1 MDAAKRRRYGDGGVK
16 LTFTLLPAGLR
27 DLLGTCTRMKSV
39 SLADSADVLLIAPC
53 TANVIGKIAHG
64 LADDL
69 LACTALATTAPMIIA
84 PAMNENM
91 WANEIT
97 QENVAALRSR
107 GVHVV
112 DVGTGDLACG
122 YQGRGRMADV
132 GEIVGVVGRV
142 LDESSS

>member
-1 MDAAKRRRYGDGGVK
+1 V
-16 LTFTLLPAGLR
+16 
-27 DLLGTCTRMKSV
+27 
-39 SLADSADVLLIAPC
+39 IA
-53 TANVIGKIAHG
+53 KIAHG

-69 LACTALATTAPMIIA
+69 LTCTALATRAPIIVA

-107 GVHVV
+107 GVHVI

-132 GEIVGVVGRV
+132 GEIVGAVGRV
-142 LDESSS
+142 LDESGS